1 MHALTKQESSTGVEK
16 DEINMEVDLT
26 TMKFIDLARQM
37 ESFFIQKRFV
47 LSCLKPQW
55 VIKEENID
63 LKLEIARKDE
73 MIKKHY
79 ERIEHWKNMLSDTQ
93 QQQQH
98 QYLPHPPQPSSIPPQ
113 VIN

>member
-1 MHALTKQESSTGVEK
+1 
-16 DEINMEVDLT
+16 MEVDLT

-98 QYLPHPPQPSSIPPQ
+98 QYINYPPQPSSIPPQ
-113 VIN
+113 VMN